1 MLNSNIAICYLK
13 KEDYDGVIHYATIAL
28 KNDPQFKKALLN
40 RAFSYEKKDKLE
52 DAFEGWL

>member
-52 DAFEGWL
+52 DAFEG